1 LYVGAYPND
10 PETVGVI
17 RSLADAR
24 IRLVLGPVPGPTT
37 KADCLNRLWEA
48 LLADEAA
55 DDRQAK
61 AIVLH
66 DAEDVVHPAELR
78 IFDRLIERFDLVQ
91 LPVLP
96 IVDRDTTIVSA
107 TYADEF
113 AESHGK
119 ELVVREALGA
129 SIPSAGV
136 GCAFSRDA
144 LAEVAALNGGLPF
157 AAESLTEDYELGL
170 KLHAL
175 GRRAAFVRLPHRR
188 GGAVVATREY
198 FPGTVDAAVNQKA
211 RWMVGIALSGW
222 DRLGWSGGLAER
234 WMRLR
239 DRQSILAALLLCTA
253 YLTLLLWA
261 LFQLRLL
268 LTGSPPPIIPDR
280 LGTLLEINAGL
291 LVWRLA
297 MRFGFV
303 TQAYGWRQGLASI
316 PRVLVG
322 NVIAMLA
329 ARRALFRY
337 LRIRRT
343 GQTTWDKTRHD
354 FPAELRAE

>member
-1 LYVGAYPND
+1 
-10 PETVGVI
+10 
-17 RSLADAR
+17 
-24 IRLVLGPVPGPTT
+24 
-37 KADCLNRLWEA
+37 
-48 LLADEAA
+48 
-55 DDRQAK
+55 
-61 AIVLH
+61 
-66 DAEDVVHPAELR
+66 
-78 IFDRLIERFDLVQ
+78 
-91 LPVLP
+91 
-96 IVDRDTTIVSA
+96 
-107 TYADEF
+107 
-113 AESHGK
+113 
-119 ELVVREALGA
+119 
-129 SIPSAGV
+129 
-136 GCAFSRDA
+136 
-144 LAEVAALNGGLPF
+144 
-157 AAESLTEDYELGL
+157 
-170 KLHAL
+170 
-175 GRRAAFVRLPHRR
+175 
-188 GGAVVATREY
+188 
-198 FPGTVDAAVNQKA
+198 
-211 RWMVGIALSGW
+211 
-222 DRLGWSGGLAER
+222 
-234 WMRLR
+234 MRLR